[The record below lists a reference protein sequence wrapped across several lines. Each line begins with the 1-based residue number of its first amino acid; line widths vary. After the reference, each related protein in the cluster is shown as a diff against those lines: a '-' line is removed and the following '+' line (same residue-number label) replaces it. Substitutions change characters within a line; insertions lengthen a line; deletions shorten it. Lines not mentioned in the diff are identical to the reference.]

1 MSADPAPVPAPV
13 PAQPRPSGL
22 PPVPRQSTPVIERI
36 PEVRRRVVSAATP
49 SPPQQVDL
57 QEEDIPQDVLV
68 VVSKLKAYIRARSG
82 MNTSATVN
90 EPLSA
95 LIRGL
100 CDEAI
105 QRAAADER
113 KTVMGRD
120 FSSED

>member
-1 MSADPAPVPAPV
+1 MSADPAPPPAR
-13 PAQPRPSGL
+13 PRPSGL
-22 PPVPRQSTPVIERI
+22 PPVPSQSTPVIERI
-36 PEVRRRVVSAATP
+36 PEVRRRVVSTATP
-49 SPPQQVDL
+49 SQPQHVAL

-90 EPLSA
+90 EPLSE

-120 FSSED
+120 FSSGD